1 VASRKINDMSFSA
14 GMKKTV
20 GHDYMGFIADASKV
34 VSDTVLLI
42 GEYDENQFNAG
53 VKMSLNYN
61 VNVEFYVRDILN
73 VYKAGEIGEF
83 LRSYFIFGI
92 SYLQ

>member
-1 VASRKINDMSFSA
+1 
-14 GMKKTV
+14 
-20 GHDYMGFIADASKV
+20 
-34 VSDTVLLI
+34 
-42 GEYDENQFNAG
+42 
-53 VKMSLNYN
+53 MSLNYN